1 MDRRTKKKLDLAQQ
15 NLQALRQRL
24 AGAKRQPDEAG
35 EVERLSGQ
43 IAALEAEVRALKDAR
58 GGK

>member
-43 IAALEAEVRALKDAR
+43 IAALEAEVRALKDAG